1 MSHHREAVTAS
12 GAPGA
17 VGPYSHAVK
26 AGGLLFCSGQIPLD
40 PETGEIVG
48 DTAAAQATQC
58 LENLAAIAVAGGCE
72 LGDAVKCTVLLTSM
86 GDFAEVNEAYGA
98 FFTGDPPA
106 RIAYEVSALP
116 KNARVE
122 IDAIIA
128 MGGRD

>member
-1 MSHHREAVTAS
+1 MSHHREAITAT

-40 PETGEIVG
+40 PDTGELVG
-48 DTAAAQATQC
+48 STAAEQATQC
-58 LENLAAIAVAGGCE
+58 MENLAAIAAAAGATFA
-72 LGDAVKCTVLLTSM
+72 DTVKCTVLLTSM
-86 GDFAEVNEAYGA
+86 ADFVEVNEAYAA
-98 FFTGDPPA
+98 FFSADPPA

-122 IDAIIA
+122 IDAIFA
-128 MGGRD
+128 LPD